1 MITGGQPR
9 RRAAFT
15 KGLAASAHGL
25 SIKSNMVVAGP
36 IGKINAADLR
46 ASTNIATWK
55 TYLPED
61 CVAAMID
68 DGWHWST

>member
-1 MITGGQPR
+1 MISGARSQRT
-9 RRAAFT
+9 AFT
-15 KGLAASAHGL
+15 KGLAVSAHGL
-25 SIKSNMVVAGP
+25 SVKTDMVVTGP

-46 ASTNIATWK
+46 ASANVATWR